1 MEKMKII
8 NTTVLK
14 LKDLT
19 TNNGQIEGLPKNP
32 RFIRDDKFKKLVR
45 SIEDNPEMLSLR
57 ELLVYPYNGQYII
70 IGGNMRYRAM
80 KELKY
85 TECPCKILPEDTTI
99 EQLKAYTIK
108 DNSGF
113 GEWDFD
119 MLAND
124 WALELLSDC
133 AIEIPEICIEEEC
146 ENEDAE
152 EDDFDETVDKI
163 PAKCQKGD
171 VWALGDHRLMCGDS
185 TIADDINCLM
195 GGELAD
201 LWLTDP
207 PYNVAYEGGTK
218 EKLKIANDSM
228 SSSAFLS
235 FLTAAFDN
243 ACAVLKPGAS
253 FYIWFASREHINFE
267 QALNAV
273 GLVVREEL
281 IWAKNSMVLGR
292 QDYQWKHEPCLYG
305 WKEGASHNWYSDRK
319 QTTILEFDKPARNGE
334 HPTMKPIPLF
344 AYLTKNSSRS
354 QDIVLDTFGGSG
366 TTLIVCEQIG
376 RKCRTMEY
384 DPHYCDVIIARW
396 EKLTG
401 KKAELIKK

>member
-1 MEKMKII
+1 
-8 NTTVLK
+8 
-14 LKDLT
+14 
-19 TNNGQIEGLPKNP
+19 
-32 RFIRDDKFKKLVR
+32 
-45 SIEDNPEMLSLR
+45 
-57 ELLVYPYNGQYII
+57 
-70 IGGNMRYRAM
+70 
-80 KELKY
+80 
-85 TECPCKILPEDTTI
+85 
-99 EQLKAYTIK
+99 
-108 DNSGF
+108 
-113 GEWDFD
+113 

-185 TIADDINCLM
+185 TIADDVNCLM

-207 PYNVAYEGGTK
+207 PYNVAYEGRTK
-218 EKLKIANDSM
+218 EKLKIDNDSM

-253 FYIWFASREHINFE
+253 FYIWFASKEHMNFE

-281 IWAKNSMVLGR
+281 IWAKNSMTLGR